1 MANVRRRSI
10 SRSSGVFGA
19 VTSQQIDMFRAFL
32 LLETGMKEPGR
43 TPAVLLVS
51 IVRYWVDF
59 SKGGK

>member
-1 MANVRRRSI
+1 
-10 SRSSGVFGA
+10 
-19 VTSQQIDMFRAFL
+19 MFRAFL

-59 SKGGK
+59 SKGGDLASLRNGKRDFSTFRLMALAEACNC